1 MNYINDILLNRLIL
15 YLLINYSKQTSIE
28 IEILNSRVVEAETK
42 LKSEVIRIKKKL
54 QIHITELEM
63 SLDVANK
70 TNLDMQKT
78 IKRQSLQLTE
88 ITAAYEDIQR
98 QLQTT
103 IDQYGVAQRRILG
116 MSGELEEL
124 RGNYEQSLRAK
135 RSIELSYEESQ
146 TRNSELA
153 VFNVTL
159 QNQRVKIE
167 QEIASLAT
175 DYEEVTRELRVSDER
190 YQKVQV
196 RNHK

>member
-1 MNYINDILLNRLIL
+1 
-15 YLLINYSKQTSIE
+15 
-28 IEILNSRVVEAETK
+28 
-42 LKSEVIRIKKKL
+42 
-54 QIHITELEM
+54 
-63 SLDVANK
+63 
-70 TNLDMQKT
+70 MQKT

-116 MSGELEEL
+116 MSAELEEL
-124 RGNYEQSLRAK
+124 RGNYEQSLRSK
-135 RSIELSYEESQ
+135 RAIELSYEESQ

-159 QNQRVKIE
+159 QNQRAKIE

-196 RNHK
+196 MDRK

>member
-63 SLDVANK
+63 SLDFANK